1 MSDIYMIYYTLE
13 EETYLY
19 LLSLVNRKTMGLFS
33 QHKNYIGI
41 DFGTSSIKLV
51 ELSQVQGEPRLVTYS
66 YTDDVSKIIRLNTPQ
81 SHQQLAS
88 IIGDMCAKAH
98 TQSTH
103 VVAALP
109 NFAVFSSVI
118 SVPSL
123 KKDELESA
131 IQLEAKKFVPMPIEE
146 TILDWRVIEQPEE
159 KKPEKNKKQPKGTL
173 QDEKKVTDTKTDHI
187 EVLITVAPKTLVEKY
202 LTIFK
207 AAKLNLLSLETE
219 SFALARS
226 LAAKDTSPF
235 MIIDMGAISTDIILI
250 ENGVPVISRSIDV
263 GGQTITT
270 ALKEHLGIDE
280 KRAEQFKRDI
290 GMTAGTQETEGMAR
304 LISSSFQSVIN
315 EVQYTLD
322 LYRNRN
328 KGTVQKVVLAG
339 GSAFLSGMP
348 EYLEQELS
356 MPVYIGDAWQQVSY
370 PAELKPVL
378 EGLAPRFSI
387 AIGLALR
394 ELV

>member
-1 MSDIYMIYYTLE
+1 MIYYTLE
-13 EETYLY
+13 EEIYLY
-19 LLSLVNRKTMGLFS
+19 LLFLVNRKIMGLFS

-41 DFGTSSIKLV
+41 DFGTSSVKLV
-51 ELSQVQGEPRLVTYS
+51 ELTQVQGEPRLVTYS
-66 YTDDVSKIIRLNTPQ
+66 YTDDVSQIIRLNTPQ
-81 SHQQLAS
+81 SYQQLAA
-88 IIGDMCAKAH
+88 IVQDMCKKAH

-146 TILDWRVIEQPEE
+146 TILDWRVIDKPEE
-159 KKPEKNKKQPKGTL
+159 SKPEKIKKQKPSQLK
-173 QDEKKVTDTKTDHI
+173 DEKTQNSKSDHM
-187 EVLITVAPKTLVEKY
+187 EVLITAAPKTLVEKY

-226 LAAKDTSPF
+226 LAGKDSSTF
-235 MIIDMGAISTDIILI
+235 MIIDLGAISTDIILI

-263 GGQTITT
+263 GGQTITA

-280 KRAEQFKRDI
+280 KRAEQFKRDV
-290 GMTAGTQETEGMAR
+290 GMTAGTQETEGMSR
-304 LISSSFQSVIN
+304 LIASSFQSVIN

-348 EYLEQELS
+348 EYIEKALS
-356 MPVYIGDAWQQVSY
+356 LPVYIGDAWQQVSY

-378 EGLAPRFSI
+378 ESLSPRFSI